1 MSASFIKKAWPFYAL
16 ILAHTIWGIN
26 FIVIK
31 LALQEFPPM
40 TLAFLR
46 FGLATLLLF
55 PFLIISNDPP
65 WTNLQ
70 RIFKF
75 LPKVKPAKDNQIELM
90 EGKTQKYIENK
101 DLPKIVL
108 IGILMVSLNIGFF
121 FLGLEKTTV
130 TYASILTMIIPVISI
145 IVGWTILKEQ
155 VYVVNI
161 FGVLAGLG
169 GTIVI
174 LGVPLISIGAGLPS
188 EMMLGNILIILAS
201 FSWVAGA
208 LFSKRLLQKYSTLTI
223 TFMIFLVG
231 TITFFIPAVNEY
243 FQNPTWVSHIT
254 YLGIFGVLYATLA
267 SSISAYFLFQWGM
280 DQLGLVK
287 ADLFQY
293 MEPLVAISLGIIIFG
308 EQLRFTFVIGAVL
321 IILGVYWATIAQPS
335 HKHPKYHRH

>member
-1 MSASFIKKAWPFYAL
+1 MSPTILKKAWPFYAL
-16 ILAHTIWGIN
+16 ILAHSIWGVN

-65 WTNLQ
+65 WTNL
-70 RIFKF
+70 RKIIKF
-75 LPKVKPAKDNQIELM
+75 LPKTKPMKESKVDLM
-90 EGKTQKYIENK
+90 EGKTQKFIDKK
-101 DLPKIVL
+101 DLPRIVL
-108 IGILMVSLNIGFF
+108 VGALMVSLNIGFF
-121 FLGLEKTTV
+121 FMGLEKTTV
-130 TYASILTMIIPVISI
+130 TYASILTLIIPVISVI
-145 IVGWTILKEQ
+145 AGWAILKEK

-161 FGVLAGLG
+161 FGVLAGLA

-174 LGVPLISIGAGLPS
+174 LGVPLISIGAGLSS

-201 FSWVAGA
+201 VSWVAGA
-208 LFSKRLLQKYSTLTI
+208 LFSKELLQKYSTLTI

-231 TITFFIPAVNEY
+231 TITFFIPALNEY
-243 FQNPTWVSHIT
+243 FQNPSWISHIT

-280 DQLGLVK
+280 DQLGLIK

-293 MEPLVAISLGIIIFG
+293 IEPLVAISLSILILG

-321 IILGVYWATIAQPS
+321 IILGVYWATIAQHQ

>member
-1 MSASFIKKAWPFYAL
+1 MSPTILKKGWPYLAL
-16 ILAHTIWGIN
+16 ILAHTIWGVN

-31 LALQEFPPM
+31 LTLQEFPPM

-46 FGLATLLLF
+46 FGLATLLLI
-55 PFLIISNDPP
+55 PFLIASNDPP

-75 LPKVKPAKDNQIELM
+75 LPKVKPAKTSKVGFM
-90 EGKTQKYIENK
+90 EGKTQKFIENK

-130 TYASILTMIIPVISI
+130 TYASVLTLIIPVISVI
-145 IVGWTILKEQ
+145 AGWIILKEKI
-155 VYVVNI
+155 YVVNI
-161 FGVLAGLG
+161 FGVLAGLI

-174 LGVPLISIGAGLPS
+174 LGVPLISIGAGLS
-188 EMMLGNILIILAS
+188 SGMMLGNILIILAAV
-201 FSWVAGA
+201 SWVAGA
-208 LFSKRLLQKYSTLTI
+208 LFSKQLLQKYSTLTI

-243 FQNPTWVSHIT
+243 FQNPIWVSQIT
-254 YLGIFGVLYATLA
+254 YLGIFGVLYTTLA

-293 MEPLVAISLGIIIFG
+293 IEPLIAISLGILILG
-308 EQLRFTFVIGAVL
+308 EQLRFSFVVGAVL
-321 IILGVYWATIAQPS
+321 IILGIYWATIAKPFHQ
-335 HKHPKYHRH
+335 HPKYHRH